1 MSISTSFKLNTGDS
15 IPAIG
20 LGTWQAPPGEV
31 RKAVAHALQNGYRHL
46 DCALIYKNEDE
57 VGEGIKD
64 SGVPREEIFITSK
77 LWNSFHDNAVESL
90 NRTLKSLQVDYL
102 DLYLVHWPVR
112 LVPNEK
118 EELLPVNPDG
128 TRAVDRSWNQAET
141 WRQMEEIYAS
151 GKVKAIGVC
160 NWSIPYLEELKKAW
174 KVVPAVNQ
182 VELHPFLPQHAL
194 REWCAKEN
202 ILLEAY
208 SPLGSTNSPLLPDPE
223 INAIAKKY
231 GVSPATVLISYHV
244 NQGVVVLPKSV
255 SPQRIIDNLKA
266 IQLSKQDLSTLNG
279 IAAVGK
285 AQRTNTPLFG
295 WDLGFDDWYGL
306 RK

>member
-1 MSISTSFKLNTGDS
+1 MSVSYLINSKDNLGVPCRVESGTGDT
-15 IPAIG
+15 I
-20 LGTWQAPPGEV
+20 V
-31 RKAVAHALQNGYRHL
+31 
-46 DCALIYKNEDE
+46 
-57 VGEGIKD
+57 D
-64 SGVPREEIFITSK
+64 SGF
-77 LWNSFHDNAVESL
+77 
-90 NRTLKSLQVDYL
+90 L
-102 DLYLVHWPVR
+102 D
-112 LVPNEK
+112 
-118 EELLPVNPDG
+118 
-128 TRAVDRSWNQAET
+128 
-141 WRQMEEIYAS
+141 
-151 GKVKAIGVC
+151 
-160 NWSIPYLEELKKAW
+160 
-174 KVVPAVNQ
+174 
-182 VELHPFLPQHAL
+182 
-194 REWCAKEN
+194 
-202 ILLEAY
+202 
-208 SPLGSTNSPLLPDPE
+208 SPLLPDPE